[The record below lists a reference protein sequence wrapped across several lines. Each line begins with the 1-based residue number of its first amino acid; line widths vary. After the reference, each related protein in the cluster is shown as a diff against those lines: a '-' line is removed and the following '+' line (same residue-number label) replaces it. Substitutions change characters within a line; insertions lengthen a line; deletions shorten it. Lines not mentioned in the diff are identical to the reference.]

1 MWQSRAV
8 SLCIIGVFC
17 NGNFKR
23 QAQGEVDFAVKRIC
37 VYDTIKM
44 VSNKMNSKHRKT
56 LKALFENPVRSNI
69 VWGDIEKL
77 FVGLEATILEG
88 TRVRGSVFS

>member
-1 MWQSRAV
+1 
-8 SLCIIGVFC
+8 
-17 NGNFKR
+17 
-23 QAQGEVDFAVKRIC
+23 
-37 VYDTIKM
+37 M

-77 FVGLEATILEG
+77 FVGLETTILEG
-88 TRVRGSVFS
+88 TPGSRVCVLLNDAGSVSSPASSKKGQQKHGPVSSSVLTSAEIQQ

>member
-1 MWQSRAV
+1 
-8 SLCIIGVFC
+8 
-17 NGNFKR
+17 
-23 QAQGEVDFAVKRIC
+23 
-37 VYDTIKM
+37 M

-69 VWGDIEKL
+69 VWGNIEKL
-77 FVGLEATILEG
+77 FVVLETTILEG